1 MHAADTHLDAE
12 TKIPPTRVLPNFGIA
27 GYTNSNPTPADAD
40 VETLTDDLAMEFM
53 GEYLTGDTWA
63 EQSFF
68 PEFLFGMRKRLMVF
82 PIAIVGNPRRSQP
95 TGWENLRQWFVVLP
109 RDDAWPSLYMF

>member
-82 PIAIVGNPRRSQP
+82 PIAICWESRAESAYRVGKLASMVCRLTKR
-95 TGWENLRQWFVVLP
+95 
-109 RDDAWPSLYMF
+109 